1 MILAIKD
8 LLGKTYDTMYNTEPY
23 LALCNPALD
32 VICPLGAYTDL
43 TLDAKI
49 NEISELNLCVHKYTE
64 TGELN
69 PCYGYVEK
77 RKYIFVKGVGY
88 FRISDCS
95 EQNTG
100 DDDIKKVITAESKEA
115 EIANINVPDLGED
128 LIKTYVDA
136 RGETQRYRV
145 TSYTLKLYDE
155 DEHGA
160 MSRCVISVIA
170 SVLKNWTFNL
180 SRLVTTRAMASSAYT
195 FGTSDGGQDSVGDNV
210 YNFLTGEVADAFD
223 VLFLFDT
230 LNSQIYPVYREDYYD
245 KTSLFF
251 DRANIVESLT
261 KNEKQDTFCTCLELS
276 ITDELRPYL
285 MAANPTGMYLYDFSY
300 FTDNNDDMKWMN
312 NTLKARIEEWEAA
325 VEEASSGIDAQTLR
339 CLEAWNAELNMR
351 EVATR
356 NETLYDKQCE
366 ALKSSLNGLST
377 NAQIATLETYYTNS
391 AVQGSVLSQIG
402 AAEITAAQTTYKNV
416 TIGECERRLQM
427 LRSLTH
433 AMYYPETVTGV
444 GEFDIGTYVNS
455 TFNIESVAN
464 GTTEGGYHVWTPKF
478 RVFQNTA
485 HYTPAGNFPW
495 AAGTNELAAGVAASF
510 AYTKSGTTEGGSTYI
525 ISLDTTQRTYTYT
538 PFPDDSDGKDPAP
551 TSETTINVTGATMR
565 LHFYHYDETHN
576 TFFKLHIGSIS
587 GDLYADYAP
596 TISQSH
602 DITDTADITL
612 TDAVPKKGY
621 YYLGTTDPT
630 TGNTTYEVKEAEVN
644 YMRMELFINDPY
656 LVTAFTVT
664 DARLWYYVLINH
676 LLDFNRDQYLPEN
689 YFTADEYAQV
699 SRYIETLSYSN
710 DNIVV
715 TEYDDM
721 AAREQLALDFLEAA
735 KKQLS
740 NTVVPVMECSVNSG
754 SAIFSDDYD
763 GIRNE
768 LTLGSFA
775 RVEFDENQYAE
786 LPLEEVNINW
796 QECSFGMTFGTFRKK
811 GSRWSD
817 LLSQTLS
824 TQRQVDIKATEAY
837 SFVKDNTLGSVKEAL
852 ISGLN
857 TNKMRL
863 YSSETDYQIDQYG
876 ATWTSVDKDDNKYQI
891 VIADG
896 TVACVVT
903 DKNGLSEV
911 KTALGKYIYVPPGSN
926 TGVIRYGVYGGSII
940 AESITA
946 DAIAAGAIKARQI
959 DSGAVTSD
967 KIFAGAVTIGK
978 IGSGAVQ
985 NGNLAENAVG
995 TTNIQNN
1002 AINSNKISESGGWT
1016 ITTSHMLHQGSGGGT
1031 DGLIAPA
1038 GETVTDVKAGVNSA
1052 GTIRWE
1058 MLLGTSQNFGVDTT
1072 GKLYARYADIGE
1084 GSEIGG
1090 WIIDGASIR
1099 NTGSNVLLISN
1110 GIIPQLGQSDLTNR
1124 TLIGNFASSAQ
1135 VTGFDLPNYLD
1146 TDVDTHTWQILTGVR
1161 NTFKFGVTSTGEIYT
1176 RDVKSG
1182 GMIRNQ
1188 TGLNSSDQQRNIEHI
1203 DESDWILRTLI
1214 GNFPQT
1220 TSDYRVQF
1228 PNLKMGAASDTP
1240 NWQVLVGFD
1249 DFMRFGLD
1257 WKGTPYLPYDT
1268 ILSYGTNE
1276 GEQLNLVDWINR
1288 KQNALT
1294 AGSNIQINGTTIS
1307 VTPISTTFEHAG
1319 SAGFDQVTSA
1329 YATKVGNICLVRVN
1343 IQRTGG
1349 DDNIAQGQFYRFLGG
1364 SGDKAIPSAYR
1375 TSSEQLFTVVSKEGH
1390 IFQIKVPANST
1401 EIQIA
1406 RMDGRPGQDM
1416 PHTITCNIPYFIT

>member
-49 NEISELNLCVHKYTE
+49 NDISELNLCVHKYTE

-69 PCYGYVEK
+69 PCYGYIEK
-77 RKYIFVKGVGY
+77 RKYILVKGVGY
-88 FRISDCS
+88 FRISECS

-115 EIANINVPDLGED
+115 EIANISVPDLGED
-128 LIKTYVDA
+128 VIKTYVDA
-136 RGETQRYRV
+136 RGEIQRYRV

-160 MSRCVISVIA
+160 ESRCLLSVIA

-180 SRLVTTRAMASSAYT
+180 SRFNPTLAMASSAYT
-195 FGTSDGGQDSVGDNV
+195 FGTSDGGQDSIGDNV
-210 YNFLTGEVADAFD
+210 YNFLTTTVADAYG
-223 VLFLFDT
+223 VMFLFDT
-230 LNSQIYPVYREDYYD
+230 LNSQIYPVYREEYYD

-251 DRANIVESLT
+251 DRANIVESIT
-261 KNEKQDTFCTCLELS
+261 KNEKKDTFCTCLELS
-276 ITDELRPYL
+276 INEDLRSYL
-285 MAANPTGMYLYDFSY
+285 LAANPTGMYLYDFSY
-300 FTDNNDDMKWMN
+300 FIDNNDDMKWMN
-312 NTLKARIEEWEAA
+312 NTIKARIEEWETD
-325 VEEASSGIDAQTLR
+325 VENASSGVDAQALR

-356 NETLYDKQCE
+356 NENLYDKQCD
-366 ALKSSLNGLST
+366 ALKSSLNGL
-377 NAQIATLETYYTNS
+377 ATTALIENLETYYTNS

-402 AAEITAAQTTYKNV
+402 AAEIAGAQTTYKNV
-416 TIGECERRLQM
+416 TIGECEKRIQM

-433 AMYYPETVTGV
+433 AMYYPETVTGQ
-444 GEFDIGTYVNS
+444 GLYDMGTYVNS
-455 TFNIESVAN
+455 TFNIESVTN

-495 AAGTNELAAGVAASF
+495 AAGTNELATGVAASF

-538 PFPDDSDGKDPAP
+538 PFPDDSDGKTPAS
-551 TSETTINVTGATMR
+551 TTETTTPVTGAKMR
-565 LHFYHYDETHN
+565 LHFYHYDETRN

-621 YYLGTTDPT
+621 YYLETTDAT

-644 YMRMELFINDPY
+644 YMRMELFIKDPY

-664 DARLWYYVLINH
+664 DARLWYYVLVNH
-676 LLDFNRDQYLPEN
+676 LLDFNSDRYLPEN
-689 YFTADEYAQV
+689 YFTAEEYAQV

-721 AAREQLALDFLEAA
+721 AEREQLALDFLEAA

-852 ISGLN
+852 IGGLN
-857 TNKMRL
+857 TNKMRV

-903 DKNGLSEV
+903 DKNNRSEV
-911 KTALGKYIYVPPGSN
+911 KTALGKYIHQ
-926 TGVIRYGVYGGSII
+926 GVIRYGVYGGAII
-940 AESITA
+940 AETIEA
-946 DAIAAGAIKARQI
+946 DAIKAKTI
-959 DSGAVTSD
+959 TGD
-967 KIFAGAVTIGK
+967 KIHGKTITAG
-978 IGSGAVQ
+978 
-985 NGNLAENAVG
+985 
-995 TTNIQNN
+995 NI
-1002 AINSNKISESGGWT
+1002 ADGEVGGWT
-1016 ITTSHMLHQGSGGGT
+1016 ITNAHMKHQINDPTLGLIT
-1031 DGLIAPA
+1031 DGLISPG
-1038 GETVTDVKAGVNSA
+1038 GETVADKRGVNATGNTS
-1052 GTIRWE
+1052 WE
-1058 MLLGTSQNFGVDTT
+1058 LLLGKYQKFGVDTD
-1072 GKLYARYADIGE
+1072 GNLYANDAHLNDAIVSGTVYASD
-1084 GSEIGG
+1084 GSFSGTITADSGSNIGG
-1090 WIIDGASIR
+1090 WIIDSHAIR
-1099 NTGSNVLLISN
+1099 DEDSAVSLISN
-1110 GIIPQLGQSDLTNR
+1110 NFIPLGSAGVGR
-1124 TLIGNFASSAQ
+1124 TLIGNFACGSSTLQPSGAS
-1135 VTGFDLPNYLD
+1135 VSLPNYNSAIGD
-1146 TDVDTHTWQILTGVR
+1146 TNTWQILSGIQ
-1161 NTFKFGVTSTGEIYT
+1161 NNMCFGVTDDGHLYTKSFAMMKSISEAGERGDPVSVAPRILPPSPFPITPPMRFEAGVLVPDPGITTPDGVTVDPESSNAQVWGLLAGVGNTFTFGMDPIGGIYITNPNIGDSSGNIKTFTEWMAGSSTVTLSGVVSVQNEYVTIPRSAYT
-1176 RDVKSG
+1176 LSSKVILVEPGTQENPSLCYWSCYFKLNNSNITTDHVIEFVYSG
-1182 GMIRNQ
+1182 VEFVGDGGVTTAPLAVNIRN
-1188 TGLNSSDQQRNIEHI
+1188 
-1203 DESDWILRTLI
+1203 
-1214 GNFPQT
+1214 
-1220 TSDYRVQF
+1220 
-1228 PNLKMGAASDTP
+1228 A
-1240 NWQVLVGFD
+1240 
-1249 DFMRFGLD
+1249 
-1257 WKGTPYLPYDT
+1257 
-1268 ILSYGTNE
+1268 
-1276 GEQLNLVDWINR
+1276 
-1288 KQNALT
+1288 
-1294 AGSNIQINGTTIS
+1294 GTTCGEGLI
-1307 VTPISTTFEHAG
+1307 E
-1319 SAGFDQVTSA
+1319 
-1329 YATKVGNICLVRVN
+1329 
-1343 IQRTGG
+1343 
-1349 DDNIAQGQFYRFLGG
+1349 QGML
-1364 SGDKAIPSAYR
+1364 
-1375 TSSEQLFTVVSKEGH
+1375 EFTVTRNVSY
-1390 IFQIKVPANST
+1390 
-1401 EIQIA
+1401 IQFNYIGLA
-1406 RMDGRPGQDM
+1406 YL
-1416 PHTITCNIPYFIT
+1416 T